1 MHKGDTIVFTTDG
14 LLEATN
20 LKGDR
25 FGSDRVGRILQ
36 ENNGAKASQIARTIY
51 NNLLDFILRKIDDDV
66 TILVLK
72 YNQQGVAKN

>member
-1 MHKGDTIVFTTDG
+1 MFTTDG

-25 FGSDRVGRILQ
+25 FGSDRVDRLLQ
-36 ENNGAKASQIARTIY
+36 ENSSAAAPQIARTIY

-72 YNQQGVAKN
+72 YNE